1 MSSLPIAD
9 HNRAV
14 KSWLYIVALLVFAIV
29 LVGGATR
36 LTDSGL
42 SIVEWQPIHGVI
54 PPLTEAQW
62 QEELV
67 KYRQIPEYQL
77 INRGMSLDEFKAIYW
92 WEWAH
97 RILGRL
103 IGLAALVPLVVFWW
117 RGALSRDLKGR
128 GASVVALVAAQGA
141 LGWYMVSSGLTE
153 RTDVSQYRLAA
164 HLTLAFCIFAFTV
177 WTAWR
182 VDRPVNGP
190 WSRANIWA
198 LELVGLVLLQVAFG
212 GFVAGID
219 AGMGFNTWPLMEGRL
234 IPEGLFYASPAWI
247 NFFENALT
255 VQFTHR
261 TLAYVLF
268 AAVLVNWWTVR
279 DRPGE
284 RDPAAWLVAAVL
296 LQMAIGIW
304 TLLAQVPMWL
314 GLLHQGG
321 AVIVLL
327 AALAN
332 LYASRASGARETPVS
347 PDGRAVQP
355 IA

>member
-1 MSSLPIAD
+1 
-9 HNRAV
+9 
-14 KSWLYIVALLVFAIV
+14 V

-42 SIVEWQPIHGVI
+42 SIVEWKPIHGVI

-62 QEELV
+62 QEELE

-103 IGLAALVPLVVFWW
+103 IGLAALVPLLVFWW
-117 RGALSRDLKGR
+117 RGALSRDLKVR
-128 GASVVALVAAQGA
+128 GAAVVGLVAAQGA

-164 HLTLAFCIFAFTV
+164 HLTLAFFIFAFTV

-198 LELVGLVLLQVAFG
+198 LALVGLVLLQVAFG

-261 TLAYVLF
+261 MLAYALF
-268 AAVLVNWWTVR
+268 VAVLVNWWMAR
-279 DRPGE
+279 DRAGE
-284 RDPAAWLVAAVL
+284 RDPAFWLVAAVL
-296 LQMAIGIW
+296 AQMAIGIW
-304 TLLAQVPMWL
+304 TLLAQVPVWL

-332 LYASRASGARETPVS
+332 LYASRAAGARKTPVL
-347 PDGRAVQP
+347 PGGRAVQP

>member
-1 MSSLPIAD
+1 MTAMPIAD
-9 HNRAV
+9 HSRAV
-14 KSWLYIVALLVFAIV
+14 KTWLYVVASLVFVIV

-42 SIVEWQPIHGVI
+42 SIVEWRPIHGVI

-62 QEELV
+62 LEELQ

-77 INRGMSLDEFKAIYW
+77 INRGMSLEAFKEIYW
-92 WEWAH
+92 WEWGH
-97 RILGRL
+97 RMLGRL
-103 IGLAALVPLVVFWW
+103 IGLAALVPLVFFWW
-117 RGALSRDLKGR
+117 RGALSPDLKAR
-128 GASVVALVAAQGA
+128 GAAIVLLVAAQGA

-164 HLTLAFCIFAFTV
+164 HLTLAFVIFAFTV

-190 WSRANIWA
+190 WTGPDLWA
-198 LELVGLVLLQVAFG
+198 LALVGLVLLQVAFG

-234 IPEGLFYASPAWI
+234 IPEGLFVASPAWI
-247 NFFENALT
+247 NVFENALT

-261 TLAYVLF
+261 MLAYALF
-268 AAVLVNWWTVR
+268 AAVLLNWWLR
-279 DRPGE
+279 RERPVE
-284 RDPAAWLVAAVL
+284 HNAAGWLVAAVL
-296 LQMAIGIW
+296 LQMAIGVW
-304 TLLAQVPMWL
+304 TLLAEVPMWL
-314 GLLHQGG
+314 GLLHQAG

-332 LYASRASGARETPVS
+332 LHASRAAARETSVAPMN
-347 PDGRAVQP
+347 RAAQP

>member
-1 MSSLPIAD
+1 MSSLPIA
-9 HNRAV
+9 HNARAV
-14 KSWLYIVALLVFAIV
+14 KTWLYIVALLVFVIV

-42 SIVEWQPIHGVI
+42 SIVEWQPIHGAI
-54 PPLTEAQW
+54 PPLTHAEW
-62 QEELV
+62 MEEFE

-77 INRGMSLDEFKAIYW
+77 INRGMSLDEFKTIFW
-92 WEWAH
+92 WEWGH
-97 RILGRL
+97 RLLGRL
-103 IGLAALVPLVVFWW
+103 IGLAALLPLIFFWW
-117 RGALSRDLKGR
+117 QGALVGDIKAR
-128 GASVVALVAAQGA
+128 GVAIVLLIASQGA

-164 HLTLAFCIFAFTV
+164 HLTLAFFIFAFTV

-190 WSRANIWA
+190 WTGANLWA
-198 LELVGLVLLQVAFG
+198 LALVGLVLLQVAFG

-219 AGMGFNTWPLMEGRL
+219 AGMGFNTWPLMEGRM
-234 IPEGLFYASPAWI
+234 IPEGLFVATPAWI
-247 NFFENALT
+247 NVFENALT

-261 TLAYVLF
+261 MLAYLLF
-268 AAVLVNWWTVR
+268 AAVLLTWWMTR
-279 DRPGE
+279 RS
-284 RDPAAWLVAAVL
+284 PAEHTAAGWLVAAVL

-304 TLLAQVPMWL
+304 TLFAQVPMWL

-321 AVIVLL
+321 AVIVLV

-332 LYASRASGARETPVS
+332 LHASRAAGTRETPVS
-347 PDGRAVQP
+347 PETRAAQP

>member
-1 MSSLPIAD
+1 MTALPIAD

-14 KSWLYIVALLVFAIV
+14 KTWLYIVALLVFVIV

-42 SIVEWQPIHGVI
+42 SIVEWRPIHGVI

-62 QEELV
+62 LEELQ

-77 INRGMSLDEFKAIYW
+77 INRGMSLEAFKQIYW
-92 WEWAH
+92 WEWGH
-97 RILGRL
+97 RMLGRL
-103 IGLAALVPLVVFWW
+103 IGLAALLPLIVFWW
-117 RGALSRDLKGR
+117 RGALSADLKAR
-128 GASVVALVAAQGA
+128 GVAIVLLVAAQGA

-164 HLTLAFCIFAFTV
+164 HLTLAFFIFAFTV

-190 WSRANIWA
+190 WTGANLWA
-198 LELVGLVLLQVAFG
+198 LALVALVLLQVAFG

-234 IPEGLFYASPAWI
+234 IPEGLFVATPAWI
-247 NFFENALT
+247 NVFENALT

-261 TLAYVLF
+261 MLAYALF
-268 AAVLVNWWTVR
+268 AAALLNWWLAR
-279 DRPGE
+279 ERPAE
-284 RDPAAWLVAAVL
+284 HNAAGWLVAAVL
-296 LQMAIGIW
+296 LQMGVGVW
-304 TLLAQVPMWL
+304 TLLAHVPMAL

-332 LYASRASGARETPVS
+332 LHASRAAARAAPVA
-347 PDGRAVQP
+347 PMNRAAQP